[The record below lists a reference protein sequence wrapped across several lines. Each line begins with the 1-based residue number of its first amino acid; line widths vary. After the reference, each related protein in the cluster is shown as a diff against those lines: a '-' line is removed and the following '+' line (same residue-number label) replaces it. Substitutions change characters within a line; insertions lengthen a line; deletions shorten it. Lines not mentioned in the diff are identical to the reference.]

1 MIKLDAIDKNILY
14 QLDLNS
20 RQSFSNIGKTIN
32 LSKAN
37 VGYRIK
43 RLQEW
48 GIIKNYYTVIDT
60 FKLGY
65 TSQRFYLIFEN
76 INKEIEKEIIN
87 YFIKNKYTWWVG
99 STNGRFDLVVII
111 WVKNINEFY
120 NFWEKTLIK
129 YSKYFAKQVF
139 SPYTQLLHYR
149 FSFLLDNYPK
159 KDREDFEITGG
170 GLEVDYDALDFKILK
185 LLASNSRFQIVKM
198 IEKLQVSG
206 KNIRNRIRRLTDSG
220 VIQGYRVHIDYSKLG
235 YQYFKVDIDLA
246 DYSKIKKII
255 SYIKKNPYLVLI
267 DRSVGFADL
276 ELEFYIKSYDHLNN
290 IMADLINIF
299 PDAIKN
305 YKQFFISK
313 IYKSQYI
320 PEI

>member
-1 MIKLDAIDKNILY
+1 MNKLDAIDMNILY

-20 RQSFSNIGKTIN
+20 RQSFSKIGKTIN

-43 RLQEW
+43 RLKKW
-48 GIIKNYYTVIDT
+48 GIIKNFYTVIDT

-111 WVKNINEFY
+111 WVKNIKEFY

-129 YSKYFAKQVF
+129 YRKYFEKQVF

-159 KDREDFEITGG
+159 KDREKFEITGG
-170 GLEVDYDALDFKILK
+170 GLEVDYNDLDFKILR
-185 LLASNSRFQIVKM
+185 LLASNSRIQIVDM
-198 IEKLQVSG
+198 IDNLQVSG
-206 KNIRNRIRRLTDSG
+206 KTIRDRIRKLINLG
-220 VIQGYRVHIDYSKLG
+220 VIQAFRINIDYSKLG
-235 YQYFKVDIDLA
+235 FQYFKVDIDLV

-255 SYIKKNPYLVLI
+255 LYVKKNPYLVLI
-267 DRSVGFADL
+267 DKSVGFADL
-276 ELEFYIKSYDHLNN
+276 ELEFYVKSFNHLNN
-290 IMADLINIF
+290 IMAELTNAF
-299 PDAIKN
+299 PDTIKS
-305 YKQFFISK
+305 YKHFFISK

>member
-1 MIKLDAIDKNILY
+1 MIELDDIDKNILY

-20 RQSFSNIGKTIN
+20 RQSFSNIGKNIN

-43 RLQEW
+43 RLQKR
-48 GIIKNYYTVIDT
+48 GIIKNFYTVIDT

-65 TSQRFYLIFEN
+65 SSQRFYLVFEN
-76 INKEIEKEIIN
+76 TNQDIEREIIN

-111 WVKNINEFY
+111 WVKDINEFY
-120 NFWEKTLIK
+120 NFWEKTLLK
-129 YSKYFAKQVF
+129 YRKYFAKQVF

-149 FSFLLDNYPK
+149 FSFLIDNYPK
-159 KDREDFEITGG
+159 KDRKDFEITGG
-170 GLEVDYDALDFKILK
+170 GKEIEYDDLDFKILK
-185 LLASNSRFQIVKM
+185 LLASNSRIQIVNM
-198 IEKLQVSG
+198 VEKLDVSG
-206 KNIRNRIRRLTDSG
+206 KNIRDRIKKLMKVG
-220 VIQGYRVHIDYSKLG
+220 VIQGFRVHLDHSKLG
-235 YQYFKVDIDLA
+235 YQYFKVDIDLS
-246 DYSKIKKII
+246 DYSKIKKIV
-255 SYIKKNPYLVLI
+255 SYVKKNPYLILI
-267 DRSVGFADL
+267 DRSAGFADL
-276 ELEFYIKSYDHLNN
+276 ELEFYVKSFEHLNSILDDLIKTFPDTIKS
-290 IMADLINIF
+290 
-299 PDAIKN
+299 

>member
-1 MIKLDAIDKNILY
+1 MIELDTIDKNILY

-20 RQSFSNIGKTIN
+20 RQTISNIGKKIN

-48 GIIKNYYTVIDT
+48 GVIKNFYTVIDT

-65 TSQRFYLIFEN
+65 TSQRFYIIFEN
-76 INKEIEKEIIN
+76 INQDIEKKIIN
-87 YFIKNKYTWWVG
+87 YFINNKYTWWVG
-99 STNGRFDLVVII
+99 RTSGRFDLVVII
-111 WVKNINEFY
+111 WVRGINEFY
-120 NFWEKTLIK
+120 NFWEKTLFK
-129 YSKYFAKQVF
+129 YRKYFAQQIF

-170 GLEVDYDALDFKILK
+170 GLEVEYDALDFNILN
-185 LLASNSRFQIVKM
+185 LLASDSRIQIVKM
-198 IEKLQVSG
+198 IERLHVSG
-206 KNIRNRIRRLTDSG
+206 KNIRDRIKRLMNLG
-220 VIQGYRVHIDYSKLG
+220 VIQGFRVHIDYSKLG
-235 YQYFKVDIDLA
+235 YKYFKVDIDLT
-246 DYSKIKKII
+246 DYLKIKKIV

-276 ELEFYIKSYDHLNN
+276 ELEFYVKSFDHLNN
-290 IMADLINIF
+290 IMADLINMF